1 MDDQPGIEQ
10 RPPGNEL
17 DDMAGEAAETSV
29 VEAAEAPTT
38 EATHTVDTALH
49 MEDTAASPHREDA
62 RSPARSMAPWLAL
75 GGLVLAALIA
85 GNLLLLNRV
94 STLQDELDVGFA
106 AVHENVLSLAGSL
119 GSVSDMVG
127 DVEERLTNL
136 NALAVGSSGTTSAVP
151 QAAVGAGLPRYDPAV
166 QDSAVGAVMAGVAGP
181 EYYSG
186 EALQIDSADGKARAW
201 LVWAHWCPYCQ
212 EELPDIKTW
221 VENNAATFPDF
232 EVVSLTTAMDESR
245 GNPLVPYLEELQLPF
260 PVIVDE
266 DGSLS
271 AQLGLNAF
279 PFWVFTGPDG
289 TVLGRTAGLLGIER
303 FASIAQQ
310 LQDLAS
316 A

>member
-1 MDDQPGIEQ
+1 MDHQSDVEQP
-10 RPPGNEL
+10 PPHEEVDEL
-17 DDMAGEAAETSV
+17 PFSDAARR
-29 VEAAEAPTT
+29 AAP
-38 EATHTVDTALH
+38 
-49 MEDTAASPHREDA
+49 ASA
-62 RSPARSMAPWLAL
+62 SSRSTAPWLTL

-94 STLQDELDVGFA
+94 SDLQHELDAGFA
-106 AVHENVLSLAGSL
+106 SVDQSVLSLAGSL

-127 DVEERLTNL
+127 EVEERLTNL
-136 NALAVGSSGTTSAVP
+136 NALAVGSSGGTSAAP
-151 QAAVGAGLPRYDPAV
+151 QAAVSAGLPRYDPAV
-166 QDSAVGAVMAGVAGP
+166 QDPAVGAVMAGVTGP

-186 EALQIDSADGKARAW
+186 QTLQIDSADGKARAW

-212 EELPDIKTW
+212 QEMPDIKAW
-221 VENNAATFPDF
+221 VEANAAAFPDF

-245 GNPLVPYLEELQLPF
+245 GNPLVPYLDELQLPF

-289 TVLGRTAGLLGIER
+289 SVLGRTAGLLGIER

-310 LQDLAS
+310 LQDIAS